1 MRGMVARC
9 VVAMGAGLALMMAQ
23 GCRKQAAAPAS
34 VEPAVRSVARVQP
47 DFPWRSLPVED
58 VDAGVTPRIDRGLR
72 QWQQVQPAPVQR
84 APVQRVQVQ
93 PMQEQV
99 RRVDVQNEAVA
110 AAQRLEDARL
120 LEQQQAASQR
130 QQEELD
136 QEIEQELKTQQDM
149 EAEPRIQEIPEIP
162 MEAAPI
168 ESTQPQ

>member
-1 MRGMVARC
+1 MA
-9 VVAMGAGLALMMAQ
+9 AGLASMMAQ

-47 DFPWRSLPVED
+47 DFPLGSLLVED

-72 QWQQVQPAPVQR
+72 QWQQVQP

-120 LEQQQAASQR
+120 LEQQQAASER

-136 QEIEQELKTQQDM
+136 QEIEQELKTQQEM
-149 EAEPRIQEIPEIP
+149 EAEPRIREIPEIP
-162 MEAAPI
+162 MEQAPI